1 MLGSAVI
8 EACCVAI
15 KKRLFPSSKNPHFQ
29 NEAKCKFLPV
39 IMSFIYMAIK
49 NHFQLNGLVLSL
61 VLKQRLGATG

>member
-1 MLGSAVI
+1 MLGAAVI
-8 EACCVAI
+8 EGYCVAT

-39 IMSFIYMAIK
+39 IMSSIYMGIK

-61 VLKQRLGATG
+61 ALKQRLWATR